1 MPSVYEIVQ
10 DRIIKQLES
19 GVVPWQKTWEDLNP
33 VNILTGKEY
42 RGINRLLLAGHLH
55 WGTYRQ
61 IKEAGGNVIKG
72 EKASGIV
79 LFWSKTETRKAVNE
93 QGDNVLILA
102 ERERPICRYYPV
114 FNYSQCEGL
123 EPETVAEIMPVASCE
138 EIIKRNRHSNG
149 IGNPSY
155 SPVKDCVYMP
165 PMSLFRSSEDYY
177 AAYFHEL
184 THWTG
189 HSSRL
194 NRSGI
199 ISTSAK
205 FGSETYS
212 REELTAEMG
221 SAFICAMC
229 GIDTDSVRNNSASYI
244 AGWLK
249 HIREGSPRDLI
260 GAAGDAQRAADL
272 LTGEKPSS

>member
-19 GVVPWQKTWEDLNP
+19 GVVPWQKTWQDMNP

-42 RGINRLLLAGHLH
+42 RGINRLLLAGHTH
-55 WGTYRQ
+55 WGTFRQ
-61 IKEAGGNVIKG
+61 IREAGGSVRKG

-79 LFWSKTETRKAVNE
+79 LFWSKTDTKKTVND
-93 QGDNVLILA
+93 QGDDVIIMA
-102 ERERPICRYYPV
+102 ERERPIVRYYPV
-114 FNYSQCEGL
+114 FNFSQCEGI
-123 EPETVAEIMPVASCE
+123 EPEAVAEITPVVSCE
-138 EIIKRNRHSNG
+138 EIIKRNKHLNG
-149 IGNPSY
+149 IGSPSY
-155 SPVKDCVYMP
+155 SPDKDIVRMP
-165 PMSLFRSSEDYY
+165 PMDMFRSREDYY

-194 NRSGI
+194 KRSGI
-199 ISTSAK
+199 CKTSM

-221 SAFICAMC
+221 SAFLCAMC
-229 GIDTDSVRNNSASYI
+229 GIDTDPVRMNSASYI
-244 AGWLK
+244 AGWLE
-249 HIREGSPRDLI
+249 HIREGSARDLI
-260 GAAGDAQRAADL
+260 SAAGDAQRAVDFL
-272 LTGEKPSS
+272 EMGRPSP